1 MTPVLWTA
9 LGVARLALG
18 VGLLGALGWALAGLL
33 FDRRLD
39 ALGRLAL
46 APALAVSA
54 LGAVGYAAWC
64 LGLSLT
70 VVLWSVMLAGGLSAV
85 AVRRWIAAPK
95 RGDGLRAAA
104 GWGGFAA
111 VVAAIEGI
119 WLTGSTDIF
128 YHLAATRS
136 LLVSDRPLVTDLIVA
151 RPPAAG
157 LDPTSGIWATVLAV
171 LTRFCGLDPV
181 NVVQWLS
188 PLLAAII
195 AVSLFALVH
204 RVVAGRARFWTM
216 LLMLVVAYHLDFRWA
231 PYPNRISLAFVAAT
245 LLALIAAEQPGK
257 GWLPAAAGTVF
268 AAAGVAAVHMGSFEL
283 LAVVLVIAAVL
294 ALLRGGEAR
303 FHALAV
309 CIAALVAGGLIVLP
323 RIGPAVPTAAG
334 FAVGNVDAQ
343 RDVRSRI
350 PTVSLGPFSAVV
362 PGAWLAGSILTLPGA
377 VAVGLLL
384 VTRGLGGKD
393 RTSPGEVTRARSGE
407 PRARIGP
414 AALPAGDILA
424 ASIALV
430 LPAYV
435 WNLVAVDLVVG
446 RFWYHVVRIAA
457 LWPIFLSLAA
467 GVAYTRLAER
477 RRTSWPWQLAIAT
490 LVAGIILTGGRLG
503 SLWSGPRDL
512 SSLWHSRAY
521 DLNWTWR
528 QGRYE
533 AMRSL
538 MGTDG
543 SAVVAAPL
551 GLSYHVVGLLPVRV
565 IAVQSGHMPYFVEAR
580 DGQARRDD
588 IDLLFTPSTS
598 KAETAD
604 ILRRYGARWVMTWT
618 DGEGRL
624 LPVGARRLDGWRD
637 ILEPVYREG
646 HMAVFKVVQAP

>member
-9 LGVARLALG
+9 LGVARLVLG
-18 VGLLGALGWALAGLL
+18 VALLGALGWALAGAL
-33 FDRRLD
+33 FGKRVD

-46 APALAVSA
+46 APVLAVSA
-54 LGAVGYAAWC
+54 VGTAGYLAWG
-64 LGLSLT
+64 LGLSLA
-70 VVLWSVMLAGGLSAV
+70 VVIWSVMLAGALSAF
-85 AVRRWIAAPK
+85 AAWRWIPAPE
-95 RGDGLRAAA
+95 RGDGLRAAL
-104 GWGGFAA
+104 GWGGFA
-111 VVAAIEGI
+111 VVFAAIEGI

-136 LLVSDRPLVTDLIVA
+136 LLVSNRPLVTDLIVA
-151 RPPAAG
+151 QPPAAG
-157 LDPTSGIWATVLAV
+157 FDPTSGVWATVLAV
-171 LTRFCGLDPV
+171 LTRFSGLDPV

-195 AVSLFALVH
+195 AVSLLALVH
-204 RVVAGRARFWTM
+204 RVVGGRARFWTM
-216 LLMLVVAYHLDFRWA
+216 VLMLVVAYHLDFRWA
-231 PYPNRISLAFVAAT
+231 PYPNRISLAFVAAA
-245 LLALIAAEQPGK
+245 LLALIAASEPGK
-257 GWLPAAAGTVF
+257 GWLPAAGGTVF

-283 LAVVLVIAAVL
+283 LAAILVIAALL
-294 ALLRGGEAR
+294 ALMRGGRAR
-303 FHALAV
+303 FHVLAV
-309 CIAALVAGGLIVLP
+309 CIAALVAGGLIVLS

-334 FAVGNVDAQ
+334 FALGNVDAQ
-343 RDVRSRI
+343 RDIRSRI
-350 PTVSLGPFSAVV
+350 PTIGFGPLSLVV

-377 VAVGLLL
+377 VAVAILL
-384 VTRGLGGKD
+384 VTRGLRGEGGP
-393 RTSPGEVTRARSGE
+393 SPGDPAGEGARTTM
-407 PRARIGP
+407 
-414 AALPAGDILA
+414 PAGDIVA
-424 ASIALV
+424 ASIALL

-457 LWPIFLSLAA
+457 IWPIFLGIPV

-477 RRTSWPWQLAIAT
+477 GRKSWPWQLAISVLA
-490 LVAGIILTGGRLG
+490 AGIVLTGGRLG

-528 QGRYE
+528 GGRYE
-533 AMRSL
+533 AMRRL

-580 DGQARRDD
+580 DGQPRREA
-588 IDLLFTPSTS
+588 IDRLFAPSTS
-598 KAETAD
+598 KGGTAA
-604 ILRRYGARWVMTWT
+604 ILRRYGVGWVMTWT

-624 LPVGARRLDGWRD
+624 LPIGARRLDDWPD
-637 ILEPVYREG
+637 ILQPVYRKDRL
-646 HMAVFKVVQAP
+646 AVFKVAPAP